1 MKPSPAERLRARMW
15 QARGSHSRGVGIV
28 LLFTSGMLMAI
39 SYLTRYTLFEVSSIA
54 SFVFGLILLASELE
68 PKVKLIPSA
77 ESQLGPLLAFSD
89 VLKASRLDGKA
100 RFISSSDGVRMEF
113 GTEAQDGNVATFQP
127 LGKGLYD
134 AYEREL
140 GPLKDRGK
148 EFVETWLP
156 RVLVDGLEL
165 AQDAKITVSDG
176 MAETKIRGPYV
187 RPLCVRHEVNERIC
201 RKVGCPL
208 TSSISEALASS
219 LAMEIEHGGCSYDPA
234 TQTSSSR
241 HLIRVRV
248 SSN

>member
-1 MKPSPAERLRARMW
+1 MW

-113 GTEAQDGNVATFQP
+113 GTEAQDGNVATFQR

-134 AYEREL
+134 AYDREL
-140 GPLKDRGK
+140 VPLKDRGK
-148 EFVETWLP
+148 GTVETWFP
-156 RVLVDGLEL
+156 GGVDG
-165 AQDAKITVSDG
+165 G
-176 MAETKIRGPYV
+176 RG
-187 RPLCVRHEVNERIC
+187 
-201 RKVGCPL
+201 
-208 TSSISEALASS
+208 S
-219 LAMEIEHGGCSYDPA
+219 
-234 TQTSSSR
+234 
-241 HLIRVRV
+241 
-248 SSN
+248 